1 MRKFGFISKIRRL
14 IMAFFD
20 IFKDENDYN
29 EKSIIG
35 FISFTIMTLFALTD
49 LVTGVLNLEIRIHQY
64 IYDSFVFI
72 TLGSFGIAE
81 IGKIFNKKNNET
93 D

>member
-1 MRKFGFISKIRRL
+1 
-14 IMAFFD
+14 MAFFD

>member
-1 MRKFGFISKIRRL
+1 
-14 IMAFFD
+14 MAFFE

-49 LVTGVLNLEIRIHQY
+49 LITGVLNLEIKIHQY

>member
-1 MRKFGFISKIRRL
+1 
-14 IMAFFD
+14 MAFFE
-20 IFKDENDYN
+20 IFKDKNDYN

-49 LVTGVLNLEIRIHQY
+49 LVTGVLNLEIKIHQY

>member
-1 MRKFGFISKIRRL
+1 
-14 IMAFFD
+14 MAFFE
-20 IFKDENDYN
+20 IFKDKNDYN

-35 FISFTIMTLFALTD
+35 FISFMIMTLFALTD
-49 LVTGVLNLEIRIHQY
+49 LVTGVLNLEIKIHQY

>member
-1 MRKFGFISKIRRL
+1 
-14 IMAFFD
+14 MAFFE

-49 LVTGVLNLEIRIHQY
+49 LVTGVLNLEIKIHQY